1 VEASGGSKPHR
12 FSPSVIVVVLAA
24 ALAITACTPL
34 ISAKDT
40 TTTAIEPTATTV
52 PATDANGKL
61 LPPRR
66 EDRSAVAADVLT
78 PVDGFTEA
86 ATPPDTASDLLIAI
100 DAWLPPDL
108 VAGDAEIV
116 YSDAAGAYVAVVSVI
131 PNLTWRGDP
140 GFVPDVIEAVT
151 GAEPGS
157 PSTGVFT
164 AQAPGGAVLHLWSSG
179 DGFVIASS
187 LDSDAAVTYLSGL
200 ERTRQPNPSWSS
212 GDCLFLD
219 ETETL
224 PYAPFPRDVVVSCS
238 GAHNAEVLIGFTQ
251 GTDSEAFDADAIEY
265 QRNYECDQAYNEAFG
280 DQLTHSPGLVTY
292 MPDED
297 EWARGDRYLACV
309 VIIDRNEGRQVF
321 SGPMAGLD
329 DLDFNPDVGSCLL
342 GSLPAD
348 TVECSSPHVYQFV
361 GVATVDSDTWP
372 DGDSTLF
379 DDACAP
385 LVDTLESG
393 PGPLAVF
400 PIGLGSYAFE
410 NGDRTVRCMA
420 FATVDGFLV
429 DVLGSFNGAWRV
441 LGTDGVPTSTVH
453 GRKFTV
459 DSSQSTVREAVPTV
473 QGAQRARLGKD
484 SLSDCQLGTVNCL
497 LFLL

>member
-1 VEASGGSKPHR
+1 VEASGGSTQHR
-12 FSPSVIVVVLAA
+12 FSPRLSAVVLAA
-24 ALAITACTPL
+24 ALLIAACTPL
-34 ISAKDT
+34 TSGNDTTPT
-40 TTTAIEPTATTV
+40 TTTTTTITEPTTTTV
-52 PATDANGKL
+52 PARDANGKL
-61 LPPRR
+61 VPPQR

-78 PVDGFTEA
+78 PVDGFSEVA
-86 ATPPDTASDLLIAI
+86 APPDTANDLLIAI

-108 VAGDAEIV
+108 VAGDAQIV
-116 YSDAAGAYVAVVSVI
+116 YSDTAGTYVAVVSVI
-131 PNLTWRGDP
+131 PDLTWRGDP
-140 GFVPDVIEAVT
+140 GFVPDLIEAVT

-187 LDSDAAVTYLSGL
+187 LDSDTAITYLSGL
-200 ERTRQPNPSWSS
+200 EHDRQPNPAWSS

-219 ETETL
+219 ETENL
-224 PYAPFPRDVVVSCS
+224 PYAPFPRDVVVPCS

-251 GTDSEAFDADAIEY
+251 GTDDEVFDGDAVEY
-265 QRNYECDQAYNEAFG
+265 QRNYECDRAYDEAFG
-280 DQLTHSPGLVTY
+280 DQLTHAPGLVTY
-292 MPDED
+292 MPDDD
-297 EWARGDRYLACV
+297 EWDRGDRYLACV
-309 VIIDRNEGRQVF
+309 VIIDRNVGRQVF

-329 DLDFNPDVGSCLL
+329 DLDSNPDVGACLL
-342 GSLPAD
+342 ESLPAD
-348 TVECSSPHVYQFV
+348 TVECSSPHVHQFV

-393 PGPLAVF
+393 PGTLAVF
-400 PIGLGSYAFE
+400 PIGLGPYAFE

-441 LGTDGVPTSTVH
+441 LGTDGVPT
-453 GRKFTV
+453 
-459 DSSQSTVREAVPTV
+459 
-473 QGAQRARLGKD
+473 
-484 SLSDCQLGTVNCL
+484 
-497 LFLL
+497 